1 MKTKTVRESLE
12 RNAPRSRNFRRAA
25 VAASALFLLGMLAT
39 QPGRA
44 QIFPAQGDDSTFSM
58 GVFRITVDPAF
69 RPLMDPAGA
78 LVAYTGYA
86 PLSGRLTSPL
96 CIDNATTIGRSTRHA
111 RVYTGLFPIPI
122 GAGSWDSI
130 ANYAAYAAIP
140 ALWAGAPAPTEEVL
154 TEIKSFVLLS
164 VTPGPA
170 GKHCPPDPRIPS
182 VPLNWPMV
190 KAGTFAGVS
199 PQSLGMV
206 QENVANGAANPDFSA
221 RSFFDIFV
229 EVNLPPLPGTV
240 SGGAFPPTGAVLYN
254 DSPLIITNLNLT
266 GFPPTVV
273 YIHGETTAVP
283 LKFKTAKPPYWNAG
297 DIFGYLVL
305 AGHGTLT
312 VDCNNPNSYSTE
324 MLQLDISGGGLPAG
338 LMIRESP
345 TLASTGGA
353 AIQPQPDGTYAID
366 SFFDVWTELS
376 TDNGFTW
383 CPATN
388 RHKVKLVCP
397 SPPTNNFLPPTNCY
411 YTNLNQ
417 VRWTNCPG
425 IIITNIVHRG
435 WTNNFPP
442 PTVPTTHTFNS
453 FVDGRVSLNGGATFN
468 SFTAPAVC
476 TVLVSPGSDSN
487 DAQNALL
494 DAALGPIGNSASELA
509 VEWLRTNTLCPS
521 PGSTYDSVQGT
532 NSDGSSIDVLKFVI
546 PQFGFTVQARH
557 FSHGNFPNA
566 IIPPSSPNATAFYT
580 EPSTFVNLE
589 VSEDGHN
596 WSTAFAQG
604 PLQVM
609 IHNNPGTGSTT
620 TFDTE
625 MQLLNLQGNSPIFGS
640 FMLRKSPSRQSVGK
654 HTIRLDPRG
663 YRISS
668 FFDVFLDLSVDGGQT
683 WNPADRS
690 IRVQPSAPAAAPN
703 SIFISRDGSN
713 IVLDWLGSFQLQ
725 RASKVTG
732 PYSDVIGATN
742 GPFVPG
748 TDPNESYFRLRQ

>member
-199 PQSLGMV
+199 PRSLGMV

-345 TLASTGGA
+345 TLASTGGVG
-353 AIQPQPDGTYAID
+353 IQQQPDGTYAI
-366 SFFDVWTELS
+366 SSSFDVWTELS
-376 TDNGFTW
+376 TDFGATW

-388 RHKVKLVCP
+388 RHKVKLVCT
-397 SPPTNNFLPPTNCY
+397 SPPTNNYMPPFNCY
-411 YTNLNQ
+411 YTN
-417 VRWTNCPG
+417 VTPRVVYTNCPV
-425 IIITNIVHRG
+425 IITNIVHRG
-435 WTNNFPP
+435 WLTNFPP
-442 PTVPTTHTFNS
+442 PTTLTNHTFS
-453 FVDGRVSLNGGATFN
+453 SVVDGRVSIDGGLTFN
-468 SFTAPAVC
+468 SFTAPALC
-476 TVLVSPGSDSN
+476 TVQVSPGSDSN

-494 DAALGPIGNSASELA
+494 DAALGPVGNSAPEMP
-509 VEWLRTNTLCPS
+509 VEWLRPTNRCPS
-521 PGSTYDSVQGT
+521 PGVTYDSVQGE
-532 NSDGSSIDVLKFVI
+532 NSDGTSIDVVKFFVE
-546 PQFGFTVQARH
+546 QFGFTIHARH
-557 FSHGNFPNA
+557 FSHGGFPNP
-566 IIPPSSPNATAFYT
+566 ITPPPPNNTAGYT
-580 EPSTFVNLE
+580 APNTQVLLE
-589 VSEDGHN
+589 VSDNGLN

-604 PLQVM
+604 QVSVT
-609 IHNNPGTGSTT
+609 ISNTASTSST
-620 TFDTE
+620 STYRTE
-625 MQLLNLQGNSPIFGS
+625 MQVLNLQGNSPIFGG
-640 FMLRKSPSRQSVGK
+640 FMIRESPSKQSLGK
-654 HTIRLDPRG
+654 HTIRTDPRG
-663 YRISS
+663 FRVSS
-668 FFDVFLDLSVDGGQT
+668 FFDVFLDLSVDGGQN
-683 WNPADRS
+683 WYPADRS
-690 IRVQPSAPAAAPN
+690 IRVQSSAPPAAPN
-703 SIFISRDGSN
+703 SIFISRDGN
-713 IVLDWLGSFQLQ
+713 NVVLDWLGTFQLQ

-732 PYSDVIGATN
+732 PYIDLPGITA
-742 GPFVPG
+742 GPFNSG
-748 TDPNESYFRLRQ
+748 TGSTESYFRLRQ

>member
-96 CIDNATTIGRSTRHA
+96 CIDNTTTIGRSARHA
-111 RVYTGLFPIPI
+111 RVYTGSFPIPI

-130 ANYAAYAAIP
+130 ASYASYPAIP
-140 ALWAGAPAPTEEVL
+140 TLWSGALAPTEEVL
-154 TEIKSFVLLS
+154 TEVKSFMLLS
-164 VTPGPA
+164 VTPGPT

-199 PQSLGMV
+199 PRSLGMV
-206 QENVANGAANPDFSA
+206 QENAANGAANPDFPA
-221 RSFFDIFV
+221 HSFFDIFV

-324 MLQLDISGGGLPAG
+324 MLQLDIAGGSLPAG
-338 LMIRESP
+338 LRIRESP

-532 NSDGSSIDVLKFVI
+532 NSDGTSIDVVKFNI
-546 PQFGFTVQARH
+546 AGGPTIHARH
-557 FSHGNFPNA
+557 FSHGNLTNPTNPPAVGNTTIYTAPNT
-566 IIPPSSPNATAFYT
+566 I
-580 EPSTFVNLE
+580 VNLDI
-589 VSEDGHN
+589 STDGSSWSPAVATGPVTTRITN
-596 WSTAFAQG
+596 PGGNGSTA
-604 PLQVM
+604 
-609 IHNNPGTGSTT
+609 TY
-620 TFDTE
+620 DTE
-625 MQLLNLQGNSPIFGS
+625 ILQLNLQGNGPFGRFMIRESPT
-640 FMLRKSPSRQSVGK
+640 LQSTGK
-654 HTIRLDPRG
+654 HTIKPDARG

-668 FFDVFLDLSVDGGQT
+668 FFDVFLELSIDGGQSYI
-683 WNPADRS
+683 PANRS
-690 IRVQPSAPAAAPN
+690 IRVQPSAPPAAPN
-703 SIFISRDGSN
+703 SIFISRDGN
-713 IVLDWLGSFQLQ
+713 NVVLDWLGTFQLQ

-732 PYSDVIGATN
+732 PYIDLPGITA
-742 GPFVPG
+742 GPFNPG
-748 TDPNESYFRLRQ
+748 TGSTESYFRLRQ